1 MAHKEYQ
8 TAHSRPSYL
17 QHHRLWL
24 WIQEAA
30 FSFLGKVI
38 QNVKTLRLSRTVPS
52 IKKRDFPITTEV
64 SLHFYVADPLCSFS
78 GFLLRFSCQF
88 LSAPFAYSTL
98 WGSPFILPR
107 PVSLQVVEI
116 ALKVSP
122 MLGAHMFQ
130 PLLPAVFRGIVD
142 GEVSFTFA
150 SCSNLRWNCVK
161 GGTCKNMFFIIHHIF
176 NLKFV
181 F

>member
-1 MAHKEYQ
+1 MNTRSSISFSWESNTKCKN
-8 TAHSRPSYL
+8 
-17 QHHRLWL
+17 
-24 WIQEAA
+24 AA
-30 FSFLGKVI
+30 SFAYCTI
-38 QNVKTLRLSRTVPS
+38 Y
-52 IKKRDFPITTEV
+52 KKRDFPITTEV

>member
-1 MAHKEYQ
+1 M
-8 TAHSRPSYL
+8 
-17 QHHRLWL
+17 
-24 WIQEAA
+24 
-30 FSFLGKVI
+30 
-38 QNVKTLRLSRTVPS
+38 
-52 IKKRDFPITTEV
+52 
-64 SLHFYVADPLCSFS
+64 ADPLCSFS

-88 LSAPFAYSTL
+88 LSTPFAYSTL

-107 PVSLQVVEI
+107 PLSLQVVEI

-161 GGTCKNMFFIIHHIF
+161 GGTCKNMFFNIHHIF

-181 F
+181 FQGFSSFSSVNSPSPSSNLSFTVTWNEFFKDCIVAIIDKSAQLKVTHSQDSAVSVGPSFPSYQA